1 MSILIG
7 VSSMPLYSWFSKKRH
22 KNTNDH
28 ASHSPTFT
36 TDEQTWPI
44 AKVNKYHEA
53 KALTAIKPYVESKSR
68 ALITI
73 DDTKPSRL
81 SPNNSS
87 G

>member
-7 VSSMPLYSWFSKKRH
+7 VSSMPLYSWFSKKQH
-22 KNTNDH
+22 KNTNEH
-28 ASHSPTFT
+28 ASHSPIFA

-44 AKVNKYHEA
+44 AKANKYHES
-53 KALTAIKPYVESKSR
+53 KALTAVKPHVESKSR

-73 DDTKPSRL
+73 NDTKRL